1 MNEDTV
7 RLRRRGIFY
16 LIEGEEARKLAPLLG
31 IKLTEKKIISPGGEE
46 EIKISCGFP
55 HSGLDK
61 YIGKLVRQG
70 KSVTIVSDGE
80 TTEEIE
86 IKSKV
91 KRQK

>member
-46 EIKISCGFP
+46 DLKISCGFP
-55 HSGLDK
+55 HSGLNK
-61 YIGKLVRQG
+61 YIGKLVRLG

-80 TTEEIE
+80 TTEEIK
-86 IKSKV
+86 IK
-91 KRQK
+91 